1 MIKNLLCLS
10 TILDYSGINV
20 FVCVIFYL
28 DLRMSRVGK
37 VFPRHLPTTSEML
50 QVLLGNA
57 ARTYVLTGY
66 EVQEEG
72 YLAVL
77 EFIVTQPGPIRIQV
91 GIICI
96 GRLLETRNYYLW
108 MLSQKS

>member
-1 MIKNLLCLS
+1 
-10 TILDYSGINV
+10 
-20 FVCVIFYL
+20 
-28 DLRMSRVGK
+28 MSRVGK
-37 VFPRHLPTTSEML
+37 VFPRYLPTTPEML

-57 ARTYVLTGY
+57 VRTYLLTGY
-66 EVQEEG
+66 KVQEEG

-96 GRLLETRNYYLW
+96 GRRLETNKYYLSL
-108 MLSQKS
+108 LSQKS